1 MREREKV
8 TKTCGGRLEREGEK
22 EEEREKGRKGEEE
35 RERRLHV
42 CLHVQSVAVTSMSS
56 FCKLYH

>member
-22 EEEREKGRKGEEE
+22 EEDTE
-35 RERRLHV
+35 REREIVGERER
-42 CLHVQSVAVTSMSS
+42 
-56 FCKLYH
+56 